1 MDHRVFIHSK
11 MIQLPYFGCI
21 IRRPSS
27 LETVLRKLERK
38 RRRRQLETKCMDSV
52 TVVMD
57 VTMEDLKDQFGD
69 RLS

>member
-11 MIQLPYFGCI
+11 MIQLQYFGRI

-38 RRRRQLETKCMDSV
+38 RQLEIKCMDSV
-52 TVVMD
+52 TVVID
-57 VTMEDLKDQFGD
+57 VTIEDLKDQYGD